1 MGNQYC
7 QFAKPSRGVS
17 PKYMRW
23 YFIAIAVPKMLYVAN
38 LFLILGSRMGKGTK
52 GAISNLA
59 KIQRQAVLHVT
70 GALKTAPTDAI
81 DTCADIL
88 PFHLLVKKLA
98 YHSGSRLAMLPQTHP
113 LGRHITR
120 AAARYVKSHRA
131 PIHEIMH
138 ACKI

>member
-23 YFIAIAVPKMLYVAN
+23 YFIAIAVLKMLYMAN
-38 LFLILGSRMGKGTK
+38 LFLILGNRMGKGKK
-52 GAISNLA
+52 GAIGKLA
-59 KIQRQAVLHVT
+59 KIQRQVVLHVT